1 MQLPNQPDL
10 SARDLAAVIA
20 VADHK
25 SFIAASALLKV
36 SQPTLSRTVKRVEQV
51 IGVPLFARTSRRV
64 KITPAGREFVAVAE
78 RILND
83 LHLTLR
89 NLGAVAAEQRGQVIV
104 STFPIFAHRTL
115 PEIVRRYRETRQH
128 VEVHLRE
135 GRYPDVLEDVVS
147 GVADFGITY
156 VDVLPG
162 EVQGVP
168 LRSEPLNVVLPA
180 GHALA
185 ARAPAIALQ
194 ELEGWPLVSLPR
206 ESHTRRLVDD
216 AASKAGIGL
225 LHAVTV
231 PGFRDVISQITA
243 GVGVGIV
250 PHGVLP
256 DPLPRELV
264 SRPLTAPALRM
275 AVRLI
280 TLRSRQLSPAASSF
294 MALTLEMMCDRAA
307 EG

>member
-1 MQLPNQPDL
+1 MSVHLTNQPDL

-20 VADHK
+20 IADYK

-64 KITPAGREFVAVAE
+64 EITPAGREFVAVAE

-89 NLGAVAAEQRGQVIV
+89 NMGAVATEQRGQVIV

-135 GRYPDVLEDVVS
+135 GRYPEVLEDVVS

-156 VDVLPG
+156 VDTLPD
-162 EVQGVP
+162 EVQSVH
-168 LRSEPLNVVLPA
+168 LRSEPLTVVLPA
-180 GHALA
+180 DHALA
-185 ARAPAIALQ
+185 ARSPTIALPDLQ
-194 ELEGWPLVSLPR
+194 GWPLVSLPR
-206 ESHTRRLVDD
+206 ETHTRRLVDG

-225 LHAVTV
+225 RHAVTV
-231 PGFRDVISQITA
+231 PGFLDIINQAAA

-250 PHGVLP
+250 PQGVLP
-256 DPLPRELV
+256 DPLPPELA
-264 SRPLTAPALRM
+264 SRLLTAPALSM
-275 AVRLI
+275 EVQLI
-280 TLRSRQLSPAASSF
+280 TLRSRHMSPAARSF
-294 MALTLEMMCDRAA
+294 MALTLDTVRDRAA
-307 EG
+307 